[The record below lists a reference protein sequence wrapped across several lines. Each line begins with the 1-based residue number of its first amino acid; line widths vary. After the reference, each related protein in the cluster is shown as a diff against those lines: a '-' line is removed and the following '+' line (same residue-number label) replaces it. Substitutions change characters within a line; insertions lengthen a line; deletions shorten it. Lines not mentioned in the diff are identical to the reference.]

1 MPGLLP
7 FAVLAKTGDR
17 QKLLEQVAAKIDAI
31 ADRRTQNNVAASTA
45 ILAGLVLEKVLIKRL
60 LRQEIMQESVIYQD
74 IWEEALEKGLQQGL
88 EEGLQQGVTEG
99 EKTLIF
105 RLLNRRLGSLPET
118 VIGQI
123 NQLPLPALEELGEA
137 LLDFSEIDDLLGWL
151 ESHQPE

>member
-45 ILAGLVLEKVLIKRL
+45 ILAGLVLDKVLIKRL

-74 IWEEALEKGLQQGL
+74 IWEEALEK
-88 EEGLQQGVTEG
+88 GLQQGVTEG

>member
-1 MPGLLP
+1 
-7 FAVLAKTGDR
+7 A
-17 QKLLEQVAAKIDAI
+17 
-31 ADRRTQNNVAASTA
+31 
-45 ILAGLVLEKVLIKRL
+45 
-60 LRQEIMQESVIYQD
+60 VIYQD
-74 IWEEALEKGLQQGL
+74 IWEEALEKGLQQ
-88 EEGLQQGVTEG
+88 GLQQGVTEG

>member
-1 MPGLLP
+1 
-7 FAVLAKTGDR
+7 
-17 QKLLEQVAAKIDAI
+17 Q
-31 ADRRTQNNVAASTA
+31 
-45 ILAGLVLEKVLIKRL
+45 
-60 LRQEIMQESVIYQD
+60 SVIYQD
-74 IWEEALEKGLQQGL
+74 IWEEALEK
-88 EEGLQQGVTEG
+88 GLQQGVTEG